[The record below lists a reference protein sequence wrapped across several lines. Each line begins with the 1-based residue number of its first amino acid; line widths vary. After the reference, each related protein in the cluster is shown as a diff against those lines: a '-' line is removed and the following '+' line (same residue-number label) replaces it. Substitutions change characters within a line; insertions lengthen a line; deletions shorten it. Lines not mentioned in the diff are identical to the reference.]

1 MDNNH
6 KNRILHVIYC
16 MNPGGIENWLM
27 NLLRVFNRDL
37 FHVDFLF
44 HTAKI
49 SAYDEE
55 ILNLG
60 SNILRCPWSKRPLKY
75 SRNLKKLINKYGP
88 YNVIH
93 SHVHHFSG
101 WVLRSA
107 YQAGIPIRIAHSHS
121 NITTLISQ
129 SNWIRKGYYI
139 YMKHLVKRYA
149 TVGIATSERSAVS
162 LFGHKWK
169 TDQRWRVVPCGID
182 VNLFKESV
190 DQFAVRRKLGIPPGS
205 FVMGHVGRFSEE
217 KNHPFI
223 IDVFSEVIRK
233 DPSVRLVLVGDGEH
247 LSNIKELTRERGLEK
262 EIIFTGSRYNVAELM
277 LGAMDVFLFPSLWE
291 GLGLAI
297 VEAQAA
303 GLPCILSEQIPYE
316 ADILSP
322 LINRLP
328 LSKSVGKWVEIIFD
342 IRQKK
347 KKEKLISQK
356 DSLQI
361 VLNSPFNLE
370 VGKSKLESIYRQE

>member
-44 HTAKI
+44 HTAKT

>member
-44 HTAKI
+44 HTAKT

-60 SNILRCPWSKRPLKY
+60 SNILRCSWSKRPLKY

-190 DQFAVRRKLGIPPGS
+190 DQFVVRRKL
-205 FVMGHVGRFSEE
+205 F
-217 KNHPFI
+217 
-223 IDVFSEVIRK
+223 
-233 DPSVRLVLVGDGEH
+233 LV
-247 LSNIKELTRERGLEK
+247 
-262 EIIFTGSRYNVAELM
+262 
-277 LGAMDVFLFPSLWE
+277 
-291 GLGLAI
+291 
-297 VEAQAA
+297 
-303 GLPCILSEQIPYE
+303 
-316 ADILSP
+316 
-322 LINRLP
+322 
-328 LSKSVGKWVEIIFD
+328 
-342 IRQKK
+342 
-347 KKEKLISQK
+347 
-356 DSLQI
+356 
-361 VLNSPFNLE
+361 
-370 VGKSKLESIYRQE
+370 